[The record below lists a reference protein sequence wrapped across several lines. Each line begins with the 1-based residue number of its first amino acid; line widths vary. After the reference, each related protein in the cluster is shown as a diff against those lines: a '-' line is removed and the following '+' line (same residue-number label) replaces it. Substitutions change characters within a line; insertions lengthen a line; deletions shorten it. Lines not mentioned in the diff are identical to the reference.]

1 MAAPQPGGPLTAM
14 DDRVINIFLEDGQKR
29 EYLVNSKHTV
39 ERIKAVVMKDH
50 DLTFGSA
57 IGATDSFANPI
68 YDGGGAGGGGGAAG
82 GGVAGDYRLS
92 VVTFYSDRGE
102 FTIRDL
108 EREKDEILLY
118 ILFPSENPQR
128 PAARGGRPRP
138 RRSTPASLAA
148 AEREAAANV
157 RYELLFHRA
166 GATVDLSERKFVG
179 MFVTQSLHQAK
190 ADLINHLT
198 VRVANP
204 DMAGNLRKYSEKRAK
219 WQKKYFMLKQ
229 DILWYAKAQQCSS
242 PRLHAVSWLLP
253 LLTARRRRRMPAV
266 PLCLAAACLCRGQK
280 VLRFAGGPNQ
290 PQEHLTCR
298 RGPHR

>member
-1 MAAPQPGGPLTAM
+1 M

-39 ERIKAVVMKDH
+39 ERIKAVVSKDH
-50 DLTFGSA
+50 DLTFVGTVGTTDLYGNPYYGGS
-57 IGATDSFANPI
+57 
-68 YDGGGAGGGGGAAG
+68 GGGGGGGGGGHGAGGGGGAT
-82 GGVAGDYRLS
+82 GDYRLS

-128 PAARGGRPRP
+128 QAVRGGRRVP
-138 RRSTPASLAA
+138 RRTSTASIAA

-166 GATVDLSERKFVG
+166 GAAIDLSERKFVG

-229 DILWYAKAQQCSS
+229 DILW
-242 PRLHAVSWLLP
+242 
-253 LLTARRRRRMPAV
+253 
-266 PLCLAAACLCRGQK
+266 
-280 VLRFAGGPNQ
+280 
-290 PQEHLTCR
+290 
-298 RGPHR
+298 